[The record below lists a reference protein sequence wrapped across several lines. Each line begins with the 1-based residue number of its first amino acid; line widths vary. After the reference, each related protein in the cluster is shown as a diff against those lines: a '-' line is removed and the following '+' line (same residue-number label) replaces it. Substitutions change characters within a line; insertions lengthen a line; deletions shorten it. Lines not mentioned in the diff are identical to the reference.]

1 MPELVVLVLDDVDHV
16 DDILTAWLS
25 AGVTGATILDSAG
38 LGRELGERALR
49 DDLPLMPSLS
59 SLLRAREET
68 NRTIFS
74 VVPDGFDFDVLVKA
88 TEAITGPLNA
98 PDTGILFS
106 LPVTRAVGL
115 HRRRPEGG
123 H

>member
-1 MPELVVLVLDDVDHV
+1 MPELVVLVLDDSGQV
-16 DDILTAWLS
+16 DDILNAWLA

-38 LGRELGERALR
+38 LGHELGEHALR

-59 SLLRAREET
+59 GLLRAREET

-74 VVPDGFDFDVLVKA
+74 VVPDEFDFDALVRA

-98 PDTGILFS
+98 PDTGILFT
-106 LPVTRAVGL
+106 LPVTRAFGL
-115 HRRRPEGG
+115 HRRRSAGG
-123 H
+123 P